1 MRERR
6 ATKNKLTDHGRILGC
21 GFDLLCTYFTS
32 VPNADNH
39 SDLILIYDNIKE
51 EAYNWETI
59 GLYLGFDPGE
69 LRAIQAIPQLIVQGP
84 EGYLKELLNRW
95 LKRTYPPD
103 IPKLAN
109 AIGLAGNE
117 RLKAKLL
124 QSVQ

>member
-1 MRERR
+1 MTIS
-6 ATKNKLTDHGRILGC
+6 AVGWILC
-21 GFDLLCTYFTS
+21 EKFYDVFYSSIIKTL
-32 VPNADNH
+32 DNH

-59 GLYLGFDPGE
+59 GLYLGFKTGE
-69 LRAIQAIPQLIVQGP
+69 LNAIKATPQLIVQGP

-103 IPKLAN
+103 IRKLAD
-109 AIGLAGNE
+109 AIGHAGNE

>member
-1 MRERR
+1 MTIS
-6 ATKNKLTDHGRILGC
+6 AVGWILC
-21 GFDLLCTYFTS
+21 EKFYDVFYSSIIKTL
-32 VPNADNH
+32 DNH

-69 LRAIQAIPQLIVQGP
+69 LNTIKAIPQLIVQGP

-103 IPKLAN
+103 IRKLAD
-109 AIGLAGNE
+109 AIGHAGNE